1 MDGTTGG
8 DGNGAET
15 HVKCSIMCAINA
27 IRRKTS
33 KGEEKEAE
41 REGKDPVNS
50 LVNYLFNLCARKDIH
65 VGERVPPRNLM
76 VY

>member
-8 DGNGAET
+8 DGNGTET

-27 IRRKTS
+27 IRRKTN
-33 KGEEKEAE
+33 KGEKEKTE
-41 REGKDPVNS
+41 REGKGPVNS
-50 LVNYLFNLCARKDIH
+50 LVNYLFNLCARKEIH
-65 VGERVPPRNLM
+65 LGERVPPRNLM